1 MTDATCRHDIG
12 EIYLLHP
19 LPLDAY
25 PRERGKPV
33 SDGYDALG
41 ALVGPTNASAFP
53 RLAPLEPLPE
63 NGAAHED
70 LRWEAECTQN
80 ARGITKHQISF
91 LKDAVCVHF
100 VFYLVYTDCNLQE
113 AYLGKRMLRHNPCAL
128 VGSCFKSAF
137 IRRATTHVHT
147 PPHRPVLY

>member
-70 LRWEAECTQN
+70 LRWEAECTQI

-100 VFYLVYTDCNLQE
+100 VFYLVYTDCNSLNAQ
-113 AYLGKRMLRHNPCAL
+113 L
-128 VGSCFKSAF
+128 AF
-137 IRRATTHVHT
+137 FLCRCDLCTLASSQS
-147 PPHRPVLY
+147 LK